1 MLWVAALLTLGLL
14 TWIFSGALERQHN
27 PNRDIQGQSL
37 GSATEITLDQ
47 NRAGHY
53 VATGTI
59 NDSEVTMM
67 LDTGA
72 TDVAIPPDLARELNL
87 PELARVRM
95 RTANGVVEGYRTR
108 LDRVALGPI
117 ELNDVSAAVVPNL
130 AGDVLLGM
138 SFLKRLDWQQQ
149 DGQLILRQEA

>member
-14 TWIFSGALERQHN
+14 TWIFSGALDRQHN
-27 PNRDIQGQSL
+27 PNREIQGQSL

-59 NDSEVTMM
+59 DHREVTMM

-72 TDVAIPPDLARELNL
+72 TDVAIPQDLAHELEL

-95 RTANGVVEGYRTR
+95 RTANGVVEGYRTE
-108 LDRVALGPI
+108 LDEVSLGPI
-117 ELNDVSAAVVPNL
+117 RLHNVSAAVVPNL